1 MAETVRKA
9 KEYLCRIGRC
19 DDRINAMLE
28 EVDNLYDMVTKITPT
43 LKQDVVT
50 GGGSQ
55 DKIGDAVSKI
65 VDLKDEINRRID
77 YYIDLKKEAN
87 ALLDQVDNHLYYII
101 LYRRYMLGESFEYI
115 AAEMNYTYRWV
126 CILHGR
132 ALQAF
137 AEVMPDKSSSEAG
150 TAEKGQNRA

>member
-1 MAETVRKA
+1 MSETVYNA
-9 KEYLCRIGRC
+9 KKYLLRIGRC
-19 DDRINAMLE
+19 DERINSMLE

-65 VDLKDEINRRID
+65 VDLKNEINRQID
-77 YYIDLKKEAN
+77 YYIDLKRESAE
-87 ALLDQVDNHLYYII
+87 LLNKVDNHLYYII
-101 LYRRYMLGESFEYI
+101 LHKRYVLGESLEQI

-137 AEVMPDKSSSEAG
+137 AEVFSGKSSSEAG
-150 TAEKGQNRA
+150 TPEKGQNGA

>member
-1 MAETVRKA
+1 MADTVQNA
-9 KEYLCRIGRC
+9 KRYLSKIGRC
-19 DDRINAMLE
+19 DERINAMLQ

-50 GGGSQ
+50 GGGTQ

-65 VDLKDEINRRID
+65 VDLKNEINSKID
-77 YYIDLKKEAN
+77 YYVDLKREAN
-87 ALLDQVDNHLYYII
+87 ALLDKVENHLYYII
-101 LYRRYMLGESFEYI
+101 LYRRYMLGESFEFI
-115 AAEMNYTYRWV
+115 AAELNYTYRWV

-137 AEVMPDKSSSEAG
+137 AEVMPDKYMSESG
-150 TAEKGQNRA
+150 RAEKGQNGA

>member
-1 MAETVRKA
+1 MAEVRKA
-9 KEYLCRIGRC
+9 KEYLLRIGRC
-19 DDRINAMLE
+19 DERINSMLE
-28 EVDNLYDMVTKITPT
+28 EVDNLYAMVTKITPT

-65 VDLKDEINRRID
+65 VDLKDEINREID
-77 YYIDLKKEAN
+77 RYVDMKREAA
-87 ALLDQVDNHLYYII
+87 ALLDKLENHLFYII
-101 LYRRYMLGESFEYI
+101 LHRRYILHESLEQI
-115 AAEMNYTYRWV
+115 AASEHYTYRWV

-137 AEVMPDKSSSEAG
+137 AEILTDKSSPEAG
-150 TAEKGQNRA
+150 TPEKGKNGA

>member
-19 DDRINAMLE
+19 DDRIKTMLE
-28 EVDNLYDMVTKITPT
+28 EVDNLYDMITKITPT

-65 VDLKDEINRRID
+65 VDLKNEINRRVD
-77 YYIDLKKEAN
+77 YYVDLKREAD

-101 LYRRYMLGESFEYI
+101 LYRRYMLGESFEFI

-132 ALQAF
+132 ALEAF
-137 AEVMPDKSSSEAG
+137 AKVMPDKCPPEAG
-150 TAEKGQNRA
+150 RAEKGQNGA